1 MVQYMHMSQGLHLK
15 STVHTASKDVL
26 ARCMATED
34 ITVVHRADVPSAYFD
49 TKNRE
54 LCLPIWQDMTN
65 EVYDMLVGHEVSHA
79 LHTPAEG
86 WQDFIGK
93 GKGSGMRHMFV
104 NVVED
109 ARIERLIK
117 DKFPGIRRDFASA
130 YKTLHT
136 QDLFELGGV
145 TISDMPLIDRLNL
158 YFKLGLF
165 GLEDVRFSADEK
177 PYVKRMAEA
186 TTFEQVVELAREL
199 YEKQVEENEENDEQG
214 QSQPQD
220 GEQGDD
226 SGEGQQNPFGDTPE
240 DSDDSEDSSGDGA
253 SDDDGDDDYGSG
265 SQNQETDE
273 DSDES
278 GDESGDSDTGDE
290 SGDSDTGDDS
300 DGDESGDS
308 DGESG
313 DSQSNMD
320 YDDYTNDK
328 SAAGSTQRN
337 FEQNVDHFR
346 DESGTEYRYHTLPEM
361 NLDNIIVDYP
371 VIESM
376 WQRLQSSEDYDSNQ
390 HHVDQRIENASN
402 LQSFLNQSKATVN
415 QMVQQFQ
422 MKQAA
427 DASHK
432 TRINRTGVLN
442 TTTMINY
449 RWSEDI
455 FRKNET
461 QPDGKN
467 HGMVM
472 YLDWSGSMNGILQ
485 DTVEQLLVLVE
496 FCRKVN
502 IPYEVYAFSSN
513 RYYPQLEGL
522 DRYSDEFRDAHA
534 NLEENSKQFDENGP
548 ETDCRY
554 HRFQLYNFLSSRMN
568 NRDYKTA
575 LTNLWNL
582 TYAQSHYRSCHY
594 PRCLDTG
601 CTPLNEAIVSALEIV
616 PAFQRA
622 NGIQIVN
629 TVFLTDGDGHSMGL
643 QGYRYNSSKGDKD
656 ILRDS
661 TTRKT
666 YDVGNV
672 RNAETMTLLT
682 LLKDRTGCNTIGIR
696 LHCARNIKNMRYD
709 FWGHDDKAFQ
719 DACKSF
725 TKKNYCTVPSA
736 YDEYFIVQGNLK
748 VEFDALEGLQE
759 GATNTQIKNAF
770 LKGNNTKKSSRVIA
784 TQMVNI
790 FATQINDII
799 CGGLNPPFK

>member
-1 MVQYMHMSQGLHLK
+1 MVQYTFMSQGLHLK
-15 STVHTASKDVL
+15 STVHTASKDIL
-26 ARCMATED
+26 AKCMATED
-34 ITVVHRADVPSAYFD
+34 ITVEHRANVPSAYFD
-49 TKNRE
+49 TKNRV
-54 LCLPIWQDMTN
+54 LCLPMWQDMTN

-165 GLEDVRFSADEK
+165 GLEDVRFSAEEK

-199 YEKQVEENEENDEQG
+199 YEMQVEENEENDEQDG

-253 SDDDGDDDYGSG
+253 SDDEGDDDYGSG

-290 SGDSDTGDDS
+290 SGDSDTDDDS

-320 YDDYTNDK
+320 YDDYQHDK
-328 SAAGSTQRN
+328 SCAGSTQRN
-337 FEQNVDHFR
+337 FEQNVDKFR
-346 DESGTEYRYHTLPEM
+346 DESGSEYRYHTLPEM
-361 NLDNIIVDYP
+361 NLDNVIVDYP
-371 VIESM
+371 VIEGM
-376 WQRLQSSEDYDSNQ
+376 WKRLQSSEDYNKHQS
-390 HHVDQRIENASN
+390 HVDQRIENASN

-432 TRINRTGVLN
+432 TQINKTGVLN

-472 YLDWSGSMNGILQ
+472 YLDWSGSMNSILQ

-522 DRYSDEFRDAHA
+522 DRYSDEFREAHA
-534 NLEENSKQFDENGP
+534 NLEENSKQFDGNGP
-548 ETDCRY
+548 DTDCKY
-554 HRFQLYNFLSSRMN
+554 HRFQLYNYLSSRMN
-568 NRDYKTA
+568 NQDYKTA

-582 TYAQSHYRSCHY
+582 TYAQTNYRGSHY

-601 CTPLNEAIVSALEIV
+601 CTPLNEAIVSALDIV

-643 QGYRYNSSKGDKD
+643 QGYRYNSNKADKD

-666 YDVGNV
+666 YDVGNE
-672 RNAETMTLLT
+672 RSAETMTLLR
-682 LLKDRTGCNTIGIR
+682 LLKDRTGCNTVGIR
-696 LHCARNIKNMRYD
+696 LHPARNIKNMRWD
-709 FWGHDDKAFQ
+709 FWGNDDKAFQ
-719 DACKSF
+719 DACKQF

-748 VEFDALEGLQE
+748 VEFDALEGLRE

-790 FATQINDII
+790 FAT
-799 CGGLNPPFK
+799 